1 MISPWVIYLISVL
14 NTVKIISIITT
25 ILFGGLSFIAF
36 PVFFDDDEKQC
47 EKFLKIGVCVFVT
60 SLFVAMLVPTKD
72 EMYLMLTLNYLTPE
86 NIELMRSFGVETV
99 QQLGDAIAN
108 SINKIEVK

>member
-14 NTVKIISIITT
+14 NTAKIISGITS
-25 ILFGGLSFIAF
+25 IVSGVFSF
-36 PVFFDDDEKQC
+36 VFFPAFFNDGETQDK
-47 EKFLKIGVCVFVT
+47 KFVKRGICVFAV
-60 SLFVAMLVPTKD
+60 SLFVAMLIPTKD
-72 EMYLMLTLNYLTPE
+72 EMYLMFALTYLTPE
-86 NIELMRSFGVETV
+86 NIELMRSFGIETV